1 MVVNGVP
8 VRKDR
13 HVEPVAAMALDIL
26 DSVRE
31 LRHPTSKRLLT
42 VSIGALP
49 TRREWFVKVWCKR
62 YIRTNNSRRKRRL
75 IFPSYEEQIECR
87 KLKTCFVIQ
96 RDLCSWRYKKRPFV
110 SVCMWSDLYV
120 YCAWNILRILEKK
133 TILTDLFLND
143 LFSILHLMRDNNI
156 KYWSFSNDNYSCWK
170 QTHLEIKNSL
180 IMVVLRT
187 LSLQAKWSGC
197 FCLSHL
203 GIHLGPVAAG
213 LVGEKM
219 PQYCLFGD
227 SVNMAARLRT
237 TSLVRFQIG
246 TFVVLF
252 VVLFVWVM
260 HYSIDYLFLTE
271 FFVIYFFGN
280 IWNTR
285 MPFSWFSWYKMQ
297 NLTLAKDNKL
307 DTKASFLLIF

>member
-1 MVVNGVP
+1 MLMKTQKTTFCLSLYVVRFVCGQICMCNVHEMLCAFW
-8 VRKDR
+8 RKRLFWRIFFWMIYSQFYTSWGMFTIVLSTDR
-13 HVEPVAAMALDIL
+13 FLMTTIHVE
-26 DSVRE
+26 
-31 LRHPTSKRLLT
+31 
-42 VSIGALP
+42 
-49 TRREWFVKVWCKR
+49 
-62 YIRTNNSRRKRRL
+62 
-75 IFPSYEEQIECR
+75 
-87 KLKTCFVIQ
+87 
-96 RDLCSWRYKKRPFV
+96 
-110 SVCMWSDLYV
+110 
-120 YCAWNILRILEKK
+120 
-133 TILTDLFLND
+133 
-143 LFSILHLMRDNNI
+143 
-156 KYWSFSNDNYSCWK
+156 K

-187 LSLQAKWSGC
+187 LYLPAKWSGC

-252 VVLFVWVM
+252 IVLFVWVM

>member
-120 YCAWNILRILEKK
+120 YCAWNVVRILEKK

-143 LFSILHLMRDNNI
+143 LFSILHLMRDNDI

-170 QTHLEIKNSL
+170 ANSFRNQEFFNNGCFTNSL
-180 IMVVLRT
+180 
-187 LSLQAKWSGC
+187 
-197 FCLSHL
+197 F
-203 GIHLGPVAAG
+203 
-213 LVGEKM
+213 
-219 PQYCLFGD
+219 
-227 SVNMAARLRT
+227 
-237 TSLVRFQIG
+237 TSKVIG
-246 TFVVLF
+246 
-252 VVLFVWVM
+252 
-260 HYSIDYLFLTE
+260 LFLSFSLRDTSWA
-271 FFVIYFFGN
+271 GSS
-280 IWNTR
+280 WTR
-285 MPFSWFSWYKMQ
+285 GRENATILSVWW
-297 NLTLAKDNKL
+297 
-307 DTKASFLLIF
+307 

>member
-1 MVVNGVP
+1 MLCAFW
-8 VRKDR
+8 RKRLFWRIFFWMIYSQFYTSWEMFTIVLSTDR
-13 HVEPVAAMALDIL
+13 FLMTTIHVE
-26 DSVRE
+26 
-31 LRHPTSKRLLT
+31 
-42 VSIGALP
+42 
-49 TRREWFVKVWCKR
+49 
-62 YIRTNNSRRKRRL
+62 
-75 IFPSYEEQIECR
+75 
-87 KLKTCFVIQ
+87 
-96 RDLCSWRYKKRPFV
+96 
-110 SVCMWSDLYV
+110 
-120 YCAWNILRILEKK
+120 
-133 TILTDLFLND
+133 
-143 LFSILHLMRDNNI
+143 
-156 KYWSFSNDNYSCWK
+156 K

-180 IMVVLRT
+180 IKVVLRT
-187 LSLQAKWSGC
+187 LYLQAKWSGC

-297 NLTLAKDNKL
+297 NLTLAKGNKL

>member
-1 MVVNGVP
+1 MLCAFW
-8 VRKDR
+8 RKRLFWRIFFWMIYSQYYTSWEMFTIVLSTDR
-13 HVEPVAAMALDIL
+13 FLMTTIHVE
-26 DSVRE
+26 
-31 LRHPTSKRLLT
+31 
-42 VSIGALP
+42 
-49 TRREWFVKVWCKR
+49 
-62 YIRTNNSRRKRRL
+62 
-75 IFPSYEEQIECR
+75 
-87 KLKTCFVIQ
+87 
-96 RDLCSWRYKKRPFV
+96 
-110 SVCMWSDLYV
+110 
-120 YCAWNILRILEKK
+120 
-133 TILTDLFLND
+133 
-143 LFSILHLMRDNNI
+143 
-156 KYWSFSNDNYSCWK
+156 K

-187 LSLQAKWSGC
+187 LYLQAKWSGC

-271 FFVIYFFGN
+271 LFTFSKIFEIPGCRSHGIKCKILHSQKIINSTLKQAFFLSFKSRWGFILV
-280 IWNTR
+280 
-285 MPFSWFSWYKMQ
+285 K
-297 NLTLAKDNKL
+297 AA
-307 DTKASFLLIF
+307 TKAWRKLALKQSSGDK

>member
-1 MVVNGVP
+1 MLCAFW
-8 VRKDR
+8 RKRLFWRIFFWMIYSQYYTSWGMFTIVLSTDR
-13 HVEPVAAMALDIL
+13 FLMTAIHVE
-26 DSVRE
+26 
-31 LRHPTSKRLLT
+31 
-42 VSIGALP
+42 
-49 TRREWFVKVWCKR
+49 
-62 YIRTNNSRRKRRL
+62 
-75 IFPSYEEQIECR
+75 
-87 KLKTCFVIQ
+87 
-96 RDLCSWRYKKRPFV
+96 
-110 SVCMWSDLYV
+110 
-120 YCAWNILRILEKK
+120 
-133 TILTDLFLND
+133 
-143 LFSILHLMRDNNI
+143 
-156 KYWSFSNDNYSCWK
+156 K

-180 IMVVLRT
+180 IKVVLRT
-187 LSLQAKWSGC
+187 LYLQAKWSGC